1 VACRLIAL
9 PKILD
14 WIAVIMANPLPCDTV
29 VSILNTNAEKQ
40 LSSATSVYLT
50 LWWKTEQHLNID

>member
-1 VACRLIAL
+1 LQAHSFAQNIGR
-9 PKILD
+9 
-14 WIAVIMANPLPCDTV
+14 IAVIMANPLPCDTV